1 MHTKN
6 TILVVD
12 DEEMIKRKLVD
23 VIAGEYDVM
32 EASNGK
38 EALEL
43 LAEHLN
49 EIAVIVLDLVMPVMD
64 GFAFMEE
71 FRKHEEYENIPVIV
85 ATSNEDEYSEKRCLE
100 AGVWDFV
107 MKPYNPV
114 LLQFR
119 IKNAVEKSRMIMAE
133 RDSVTG
139 LYSKYKFYR
148 SVRQAFRSK
157 RSDICLYPF

>member
-1 MHTKN
+1 MLITHRREESDAYKKYD
-6 TILVVD
+6 LVVD

-85 ATSNEDEYSEKRCLE
+85 ATSNEDEI
-100 AGVWDFV
+100 F
-107 MKPYNPV
+107 
-114 LLQFR
+114 
-119 IKNAVEKSRMIMAE
+119 
-133 RDSVTG
+133 
-139 LYSKYKFYR
+139 
-148 SVRQAFRSK
+148 
-157 RSDICLYPF
+157 

>member
-43 LAEHLN
+43 FFVNSKDKIFAE
-49 EIAVIVLDLVMPVMD
+49 VD
-64 GFAFMEE
+64 
-71 FRKHEEYENIPVIV
+71 
-85 ATSNEDEYSEKRCLE
+85 C
-100 AGVWDFV
+100 
-107 MKPYNPV
+107 
-114 LLQFR
+114 
-119 IKNAVEKSRMIMAE
+119 
-133 RDSVTG
+133 G
-139 LYSKYKFYR
+139 L
-148 SVRQAFRSK
+148 
-157 RSDICLYPF
+157 